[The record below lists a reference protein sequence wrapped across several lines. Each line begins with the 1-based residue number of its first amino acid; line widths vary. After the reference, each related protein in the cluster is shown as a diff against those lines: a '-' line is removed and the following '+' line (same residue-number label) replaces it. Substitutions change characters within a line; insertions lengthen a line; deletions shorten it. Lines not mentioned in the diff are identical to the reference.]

1 VKQIRNSKCGIRNWP
16 RAIILI
22 VLALALYVVTVP
34 SHAQQPGKVYRI
46 GWLGDNSGGGETDT
60 HRCPRQGLDTWLA
73 GLEGLRERGYIRG
86 QNLVIECRWT
96 EGRYERAYQLAWE
109 LVEFRPDLIVASGSI
124 NARMVKA
131 VTRVIPIPIPIV
143 MVGAIDPEGWL
154 VETLA
159 RPGGTVTGLA
169 FSVGLELFGKQLELL
184 KEAVP
189 TASRVAVLN
198 YGYPIS
204 YQGEFEAAA
213 RALSLTLL
221 PCYIMAP
228 EELAHAFARMTT
240 VRADALVGEPDSFF
254 FAYRHRIAELAAQH
268 RLPALFPYR
277 ALAEAGALMSFGP
290 NEPALYRRLG
300 AYVDKIFKGANPGEI
315 PVEQPTKFELII
327 NLKTAKAL
335 GLTIPQTLL
344 MRADEVIQ

>member
-1 VKQIRNSKCGIRNWP
+1 MKAGEVALSVI
-16 RAIILI
+16 
-22 VLALALYVVTVP
+22 LALTLLAAPLP
-34 SHAQQPGKVYRI
+34 AAAQQPGKVYRI
-46 GWLGDNSGGGETDT
+46 GYLSSSALGHETNPQQ
-60 HRCPRQGLDTWLA
+60 CPIKGTPNWQALVG
-73 GLEGLRERGYIRG
+73 GLRERGYVQG

-109 LVEFRPDLIVASGSI
+109 LVELRPDLIVASDRN

-159 RPGGTVTGLA
+159 RPGGTLTGLA

-204 YQGEFEAAA
+204 YQGEFDAAA

-290 NEPALYRRLG
+290 NEPTLYRRVG
-300 AYVDKIFKGANPGEI
+300 AYVDKIFKGAKPGDL
-315 PVEQPTKFELII
+315 PVEQPTKYELII

-335 GLTIPQTLL
+335 GLTIPQSLL
-344 MRADEVIQ
+344 LRADEVIE